1 MTNIEG
7 GNLTMRHYIVARPK
21 PGAPFE
27 ITIEEVPLY
36 GVWNDVQKRFVF
48 GIKETS
54 PRGAEKALFRRIG
67 KDAYRWR
74 YSIKQIPRNWRNP
87 SNPNWPRK

>member
-1 MTNIEG
+1 
-7 GNLTMRHYIVARPK
+7 MRHYIVARPK
-21 PGAPFE
+21 PGAPFA
-27 ITIEEVPLY
+27 ITMEEVPLY
-36 GVWNDVQKRFVF
+36 GVWNDMQKRFVF

-67 KDAYRWR
+67 KGAYRWR

-87 SNPNWPRK
+87 PNPNWPRK

>member
-1 MTNIEG
+1 
-7 GNLTMRHYIVARPK
+7 MRHYIVARPK

-36 GVWNDVQKRFVF
+36 GVF

-54 PRGAEKALFRRIG
+54 PRRAEKALFRRIG

-87 SNPNWPRK
+87 PNPNWSRK